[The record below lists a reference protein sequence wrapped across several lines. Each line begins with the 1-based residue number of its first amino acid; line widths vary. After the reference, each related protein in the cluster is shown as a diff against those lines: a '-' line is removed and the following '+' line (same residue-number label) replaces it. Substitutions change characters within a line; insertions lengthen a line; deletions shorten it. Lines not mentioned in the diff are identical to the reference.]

1 MNICGE
7 DGTRYEYKDVAQ
19 QFLMHFEKF
28 LGICTEVRSMNEEDD
43 RFFDKKKFLM
53 KKLLLW

>member
-53 KKLLLW
+53 KKLLL